1 MWQPDGCSTTM
12 EDDIT
17 AVDAVQN
24 VVLEAA
30 ARYKEKWFRVAV
42 EVFVL
47 GKNGILIIV
56 FYRQSLKARA

>member
-1 MWQPDGCSTTM
+1 M